1 MPDHPSRVLPL
12 QGASN
17 FRDLGG
23 YVGHQGRPLRW
34 RQLFRSDHL
43 AHLTPQDHA
52 VLQDIGV
59 TRSLDFRGESERT
72 AASYRLPGATVHP
85 LTIEPAVVQR
95 MQDLQQMREPLNAVR
110 MQELMRELYR
120 GLVQD
125 HAHRF
130 AELFEHLLQA
140 DGPLLF
146 HCTAGKDRTGLAAAF
161 ILSALGVSREDIERD
176 YLLTNEHFRPPTRQ
190 RQGTTYA
197 GERGLPDEAL
207 AVLWRVERN
216 FLDAALAAID
226 TDHGGMDRYLTQRLG
241 LTPAARQALQGKYL
255 AP

>member
-1 MPDHPSRVLPL
+1 M
-12 QGASN
+12 
-17 FRDLGG
+17 
-23 YVGHQGRPLRW
+23 
-34 RQLFRSDHL
+34 
-43 AHLTPQDHA
+43 
-52 VLQDIGV
+52 LQDIGV